1 MYVLADGGTIKKF
14 PYSPEQLS
22 VDINATLPYP
32 ISNELLAE
40 FNVYPVVTTDPP
52 QFDENTFYADITGC
66 AYDDTTGEYNTIW
79 TVRELTEEE
88 LDSRIPHTVTMA
100 QFRKALHIN
109 KKLISVTEFM
119 RLPESDDLFSIDW
132 EYATEVTRKS
142 PLSEY
147 IKEFLSIS
155 TKEMNDIFK
164 LASEL

>member
-1 MYVLADGGTIKKF
+1 M
-14 PYSPEQLS
+14 
-22 VDINATLPYP
+22 
-32 ISNELLAE
+32 
-40 FNVYPVVTTDPP
+40 
-52 QFDENTFYADITGC
+52 
-66 AYDDTTGEYNTIW
+66 
-79 TVRELTEEE
+79 RELTEEE